1 MDAWWETAASLA
13 KCSTLPPT
21 ARWKTFTSYFMC
33 ISLTRGNILLLCWSA
48 LIPQRLLTGI
58 ICWQGR
64 SFAPLTYRALFF
76 PKNDKGRGSWTKRF
90 RNPSIVKI
98 GLTLLRPSYPVV
110 SHASLVLA
118 FSLPHNYSLSTYLPF
133 VFLSRVKICRDFRT
147 FWRSLGKKSAFLR
160 QKQCFLGK
168 KCTITWYIL
177 HISLS

>member
-1 MDAWWETAASLA
+1 MPTILPEAPTVDEDVKRGYLWCGRQEWDLRGLFHTMCNEVQMKIWSVMFSKSPTILFIFIIYWLVCWIWGSYYKACCSLSQRLSELVGEIFEAASDLQREHMDAWWETAASLA

-76 PKNDKGRGSWTKRF
+76 PKND
-90 RNPSIVKI
+90 
-98 GLTLLRPSYPVV
+98 
-110 SHASLVLA
+110 
-118 FSLPHNYSLSTYLPF
+118 
-133 VFLSRVKICRDFRT
+133 
-147 FWRSLGKKSAFLR
+147 
-160 QKQCFLGK
+160 
-168 KCTITWYIL
+168 
-177 HISLS
+177 

>member
-1 MDAWWETAASLA
+1 MGPERVVPHNVQAERKRHNVQWGTNEKLKCEVFKITDNFIIFIKCWLVCWICGSYIACCSLSQRLSELVGEIFEAASDLQREHMDAWWETAASLA

-76 PKNDKGRGSWTKRF
+76 PKND
-90 RNPSIVKI
+90 
-98 GLTLLRPSYPVV
+98 
-110 SHASLVLA
+110 
-118 FSLPHNYSLSTYLPF
+118 
-133 VFLSRVKICRDFRT
+133 
-147 FWRSLGKKSAFLR
+147 
-160 QKQCFLGK
+160 
-168 KCTITWYIL
+168 
-177 HISLS
+177 